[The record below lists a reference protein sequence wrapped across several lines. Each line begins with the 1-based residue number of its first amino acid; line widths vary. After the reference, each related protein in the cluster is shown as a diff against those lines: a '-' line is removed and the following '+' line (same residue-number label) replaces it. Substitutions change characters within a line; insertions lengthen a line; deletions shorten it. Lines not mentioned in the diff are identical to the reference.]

1 MFLHVRQ
8 NAKISL
14 ESFVVV
20 VLDFYR
26 GIGNGNRIG
35 IYSCRCVK
43 QGVLWNP
50 CGISGKGCLRWPHH
64 ALRFDISGQPDS
76 DSALACHYV
85 DKALVSFIV

>member
-1 MFLHVRQ
+1 MRKDRPLNRP
-8 NAKISL
+8 
-14 ESFVVV
+14 

-35 IYSCRCVK
+35 IYYCRCVK

-50 CGISGKGCLRWPHH
+50 CGISGKGCLRWRHR

-76 DSALACHYV
+76 DSALARHYV

>member
-1 MFLHVRQ
+1 MRKDRPLNRP
-8 NAKISL
+8 
-14 ESFVVV
+14 

-76 DSALACHYV
+76 DSALARHYV
-85 DKALVSFIV
+85 DKELVSFIVRRFLLWSVC

>member
-1 MFLHVRQ
+1 MFLHGRQ

-20 VLDFYR
+20 VLYFYR
-26 GIGNGNRIG
+26 GLGNGNRIG
-35 IYSCRCVK
+35 IYYCRCVK